1 MSDCPFC
8 RIAGHERLLFTTP
21 GARVLCD
28 ARPALVGHV
37 LVVSEAHVPS
47 AEDLDG
53 LDYLRFR
60 LAQQEVAARL
70 HAVFGEVGVYE
81 HGRSAICRFHCADR
95 GDTHAH
101 AHVVPISC
109 DLVERTG
116 FITRLERRPPAEQLV
131 ETDRY
136 VYQEAG
142 ATPASTWGFGGGNVR
157 RHFVRSELHRVLE
170 ERGARWVPLDAPP
183 SEHRETN
190 EESVRLLG
198 APAAPERHCVLSGH
212 PPAFTE
218 QAAHELATRLGWTL
232 LRPEVLLR
240 RVVRQGALTPGQS
253 LAAVAAALARAVEL
267 GAVKPGLDDA
277 DLEPSTPA
285 LRAREEQLSRDPA
298 VWEELG
304 GLLQVV
310 LRARPSVFADTRP
323 EGAGRVPGDGLVVR
337 LADGAARPVG
347 TAWRERHVDTT
358 GLTPAQVAGYVA
370 QAWALRLAAVTPE
383 KAFSAAG

>member
-1 MSDCPFC
+1 MSECPFC
-8 RIAGHERLLFTTP
+8 RIAGHERVLFRMP

-28 ARPALVGHV
+28 ARPAVVGHV
-37 LVVSEAHVPS
+37 LVVSETHVPS

-60 LAQQEVAARL
+60 LAQQEIAARV

-101 AHVVPISC
+101 AHVVPVSC

-116 FITRLERRPPAEQLV
+116 FLTRLARRPPAEQLV

-136 VYQEAG
+136 VYQESG
-142 ATPASTWGFGGGNVR
+142 ATPGSIWGFGGGNVR

-170 ERGARWVPLDAPP
+170 ERGTRWVPLDAPP

-198 APAAPERHCVLSGH
+198 IPTVPGRHCTLSGVT
-212 PPAFTE
+212 PAFTE
-218 QAAHELATRLGWTL
+218 QVSRELAARLGWSL
-232 LRPEVLLR
+232 IRPQALLR
-240 RVVRQGALTPGQS
+240 RVALQEARSSGQS
-253 LAAVAAALARAVEL
+253 LAAIGAALARAVEL
-267 GAVKPGLDDA
+267 GAVKPGLDEA
-277 DLEPSTPA
+277 ELEPSTPA
-285 LRAREEQLSRDPA
+285 LLAREEQLSRDA
-298 VWEELG
+298 AIWEPLG
-304 GLLQVV
+304 GLLEAV

-323 EGAGRVPGDGLVVR
+323 EGAHRGPRDGLRVR

-347 TAWRERHVDTT
+347 TAWDERHVDTT
-358 GLTPAQVAGYVA
+358 GLTPTQVAACVS
-370 QAWALRLAAVTPE
+370 QAWELRLAAVAPE
-383 KAFSAAG
+383 KVFSAAG